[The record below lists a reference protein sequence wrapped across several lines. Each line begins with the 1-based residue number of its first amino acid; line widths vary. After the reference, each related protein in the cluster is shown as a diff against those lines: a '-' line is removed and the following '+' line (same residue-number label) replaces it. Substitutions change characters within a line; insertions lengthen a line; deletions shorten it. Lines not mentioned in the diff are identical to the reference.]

1 MPVISPFI
9 RKRLCDTGSTFSLVT
24 DTSDLF
30 DLKFQCPECNPVLVE
45 RNQETAYSLF
55 QPSVPKKVDG
65 AMLFLVWWDSGISLK
80 GQISR
85 LPEQPC

>member
-9 RKRLCDTGSTFSLVT
+9 RKRLCDTGSTFSLVM
-24 DTSDLF
+24 DKSDLF

-65 AMLFLVWWDSGISLK
+65 EMLFLGRDFGISLK